1 MNPETGMSTL
11 SPYIPWA
18 KQKKSTN
25 VSFLTWTTYAYSYSG
40 SFILLKHLPELSD
53 TVKSNQPLEK
63 HVLMKKDVFNK
74 TPVTL
79 SEEP

>member
-40 SFILLKHLPELSD
+40 SFILLK
-53 TVKSNQPLEK
+53 TFARIK
-63 HVLMKKDVFNK
+63 
-74 TPVTL
+74 
-79 SEEP
+79 